1 MPVIA
6 FLILTTLI
14 PPHPEAIWEWP
25 TSGEHRV
32 LRDFQ
37 APLTPWGSGHRG
49 LDLAATGDTIV
60 APVAGVITFSGWVVN
75 RGVITITSAE
85 GHRVSMEP
93 VTALVPSGERVRA
106 GEVIAELEP
115 GHCPTLCVHLGL
127 RVGEDYRSARRE
139 LGILKRAVLLPWE

>member
-6 FLILTTLI
+6 FLILTALI

-32 LRDFQ
+32 LRDYQ

-60 APVAGVITFSGWVVN
+60 APVAGVVTFQRLGRQS
-75 RGVITITSAE
+75 RGDHHHF
-85 GHRVSMEP
+85 GRGPPGQH
-93 VTALVPSGERVRA
+93 GA
-106 GEVIAELEP
+106 GDSIGP
-115 GHCPTLCVHLGL
+115 
-127 RVGEDYRSARRE
+127 
-139 LGILKRAVLLPWE
+139 

>member
-6 FLILTTLI
+6 FLILTALI

-37 APLTPWGSGHRG
+37 APLTP
-49 LDLAATGDTIV
+49 
-60 APVAGVITFSGWVVN
+60 
-75 RGVITITSAE
+75 TSAE